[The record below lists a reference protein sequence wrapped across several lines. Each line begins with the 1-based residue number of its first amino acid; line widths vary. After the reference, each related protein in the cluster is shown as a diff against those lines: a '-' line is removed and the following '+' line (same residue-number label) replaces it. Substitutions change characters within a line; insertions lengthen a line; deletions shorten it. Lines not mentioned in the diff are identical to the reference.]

1 LAPVKRKQAM
11 NIIVT
16 GASRGI
22 GYELV
27 KLFAGDSRNTIIA
40 VARNTEKLAR
50 LRSECLEA
58 NPAAQ
63 VIALDCDL
71 GDEAA
76 VKSLA
81 SRIQQHFSS
90 VQVLV
95 NNAGAIVNKPFA
107 DITLQDLQRVYTIN
121 VFSVVS
127 LIQQLLPM
135 MDPQQR
141 THVVNIS
148 SMGGFQGSAKFAGL
162 SAYSSSKAAVAC
174 LTECLAEEFKD
185 KNIAFNSLALGAAQT
200 EMLDEAFPGYKA
212 PLSAKQMAGFIA
224 SFSLT
229 AHQYLNGKVI
239 PVSMSN
245 P

>member
-1 LAPVKRKQAM
+1 M

-27 KLFAGDSRNTIIA
+27 KLFAMDSNNRIIA
-40 VARNTEKLAR
+40 IARNEEKLEQ
-50 LRSECLEA
+50 LRSECLHA
-58 NPAAQ
+58 HASAQ
-63 VIALDCDL
+63 VIPLACDL
-71 GDEAA
+71 GNEAA
-76 VKSLA
+76 VKGLA
-81 SRIQQHFSS
+81 SRIRQHAGT
-90 VQVLV
+90 VGLLI

-107 DITLQDLQRVYTIN
+107 NITLQDLQQVYTIN
-121 VFSVVS
+121 VFSVIG
-127 LIQQLLPM
+127 LIQQVLPM
-135 MDPQQR
+135 MDQEQR
-141 THVVNIS
+141 SHVVNIS

-200 EMLDEAFPGYKA
+200 EMLGEAFPGYRA
-212 PLSAKQMAGFIA
+212 PLSAKQMAEFIA